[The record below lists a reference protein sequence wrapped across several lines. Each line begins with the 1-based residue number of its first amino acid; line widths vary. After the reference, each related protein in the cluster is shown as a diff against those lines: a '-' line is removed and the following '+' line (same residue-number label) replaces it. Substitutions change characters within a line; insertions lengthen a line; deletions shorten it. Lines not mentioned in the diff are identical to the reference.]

1 MFLKF
6 QIIITKT
13 AGVVFVKIVIIG
25 AGHGGLQAAKELS
38 SNGFEVTVYEKNSPE
53 KVSYDWRD
61 DVEPT
66 VFEELKIILPDNS
79 RKTGRTSFVAPFSET
94 PFYMENEENANEWS
108 IKRNTFVLLLAKLA
122 EEAGAKIKFNTPV
135 ESLIVENNEVKGVI
149 VKNEKIFSDLVIDSS
164 GIDSVFRKEVAKI
177 FNITEK
183 IDDNDVFTVYRAFV
197 KTADGEKLPENHKKK
212 VYLKYLG
219 MPGISWCI
227 CEPDGLVNVL
237 IGRVG
242 EMHESE
248 FKNALLKL
256 KKANPVISD
265 EIVMGGKF
273 GRIPVRY
280 PLTKM
285 VGKGYVT
292 VGDAAFMTIPLTG
305 SGISNSLRAGQILA
319 EEIIKN
325 NSVSVETLWGYQV
338 KYYEE
343 IGAEHFFVD
352 YVKRTLLMSDN
363 EDIKYIF
370 ESGIITE
377 DDLCNF
383 SSGNGLKL
391 TPQKLLHKL
400 SKCIKKSYFV
410 ITLLSALMKGLKAKT
425 WAMKIPRKYDEE
437 RIKLWQ
443 MKVEGLFN

>member
-1 MFLKF
+1 M
-6 QIIITKT
+6 
-13 AGVVFVKIVIIG
+13 KIVIIG

-38 SNGFEVTVYEKNSPE
+38 KNGFEVIVYEKNSPQE
-53 KVSYDWRD
+53 VSYDWRD

-66 VFEELKIILPDNS
+66 VFEKLKITLPDNS
-79 RKTGRTSFVAPFSET
+79 RKTSRTSFVAPFSET
-94 PFYMENEENANEWS
+94 PFYMEKEENANEWG
-108 IKRNTFVLLLAKLA
+108 IKRNAFVLLLVKLA
-122 EEAGAKIKFNTPV
+122 QESGAEIEFNTPV
-135 ESLIVENNEVKGVI
+135 QKLIVEDNEVKGAI
-149 VKNEKIFSDLVIDSS
+149 VNNKKIFADLVIDSS
-164 GIDSVFRKEVAKI
+164 GIDSVFRKEIAKI
-177 FNITEK
+177 FNITEN

-227 CEPDGLVNVL
+227 CEPDGLINIL

-242 EMHESE
+242 EMHERE

-285 VGKGYVT
+285 VDKGYVT
-292 VGDAAFMTIPLTG
+292 VGDAAFMTIPITG

-325 NSVSVETLWGYQV
+325 NSVSVETLWKYQV

-352 YVKRTLLMSDN
+352 YMKRTLLTSDN
-363 EDIKYIF
+363 ENIKYIF

-383 SSGNGLKL
+383 SSGKGLKF
-391 TPQKLLHKL
+391 TPQELMFKL
-400 SKCIKKSYFV
+400 SKCFKKSHFV
-410 ITLLSALMKGLKAKT
+410 MSLISALMKGIKAKNL
-425 WAMKIPRKYDEE
+425 AMKIPEKYDEE
-437 RIKLWQ
+437 KIKLWQ
-443 MKVEGLFN
+443 TKVERLFS

>member
-1 MFLKF
+1 M
-6 QIIITKT
+6 
-13 AGVVFVKIVIIG
+13 KIVIIG

-38 SNGFEVTVYEKNSPE
+38 KNGYQVTVYEKNSSE

-66 VFEELKIILPDNS
+66 VFKELKITLPENS
-79 RKTGRTSFVAPFSET
+79 RKTSRTSFVAPFSET
-94 PFYMENEENANEWS
+94 PLYIEKEENADEWS
-108 IKRNTFVLLLAKLA
+108 IKRNSFVLLLVKLA

-135 ESLIVENNEVKGVI
+135 QKLIVEENEVKGVV
-149 VKNEKIFSDLVIDSS
+149 VKGEKIFADLVIDSS
-164 GIDSVFRKEVAKI
+164 GIDSCFRKEVAKI

-183 IDDNDVFTVYRAFV
+183 LDDNDVFTVYRAFV

-227 CEPDGLVNVL
+227 CEPDGLINIL

-242 EMHESE
+242 ELHESE

-256 KKANPVISD
+256 KKSNPVISD

-285 VGKGYVT
+285 VGKGYVI
-292 VGDAAFMTIPLTG
+292 VGDAAFMTIPITG

-325 NSVSVETLWGYQV
+325 NSVSVETLWKYQV
-338 KYYEE
+338 KYYEK
-343 IGAEHFFVD
+343 IGAEHFLID
-352 YVKRTLLMSDN
+352 YLKRTLLYSSD
-363 EDIKYIF
+363 EDIKYMF

-377 DDLCNF
+377 NDLCNF
-383 SSGNGLKL
+383 SSGKGLKF
-391 TPQKLLHKL
+391 TPYELVFKLR
-400 SKCIKKSYFV
+400 KCLKKSGFV
-410 ITLLSALMKGLKAKT
+410 ISLLSGVMNGLKAKNQ
-425 WAMKIPRKYDEE
+425 AMKIPQNYDEE
-437 RIKLWQ
+437 KIKIWQ
-443 MKVEGLFN
+443 TKVERLFS